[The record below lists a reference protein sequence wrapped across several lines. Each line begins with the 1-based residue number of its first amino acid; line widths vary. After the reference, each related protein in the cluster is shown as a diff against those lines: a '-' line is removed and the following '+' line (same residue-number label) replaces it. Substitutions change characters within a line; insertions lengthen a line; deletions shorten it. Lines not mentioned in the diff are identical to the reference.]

1 MSQVYAYI
9 DENMKYDINVLTV
22 SFTYSS
28 DTSADDAIAQID
40 HMVSLADSD
49 SSITFEAHEYDLYTM
64 SPYNNSLVNTD
75 E

>member
-40 HMVSLADSD
+40 HMVSLVDSD

-64 SPYNNSLVNTD
+64 SPYNSLVNTD